1 MWTAKTKTKPNQ
13 TKNPSKSLRGW
24 WQFGGLTFSITIWGS
39 EGISNP
45 SQSIL
50 QICPKILLRS

>member
-13 TKNPSKSLRGW
+13 TSKSLRGW